1 MLQGTTVPPGFSGCS
16 SFPGL
21 LLKANLSWIY
31 AGLNPP
37 FLLRVGMPMQC
48 MHSAILLW
56 KIRPSVRPSV
66 DHTLVLY
73 RNECAI
79 VKLFPASGRDVT
91 PVFSSINA
99 VTKFQSFHG
108 GGKKLRFLT
117 EIAVY
122 LGNGTRQVH
131 CYCATLYIHTSMDRL
146 PSVPLTWSDLERRH
160 TWGHNCLANFL
171 NYAQTV

>member
-1 MLQGTTVPPGFSGCS
+1 MLQGMTVPPGFSGCS

-66 DHTLVLY
+66 DHILVLY

-108 GGKKLRFLT
+108 GGKK
-117 EIAVY
+117 IAI
-122 LGNGTRQVH
+122 L
-131 CYCATLYIHTSMDRL
+131 DRNRRL
-146 PSVPLTWSDLERRH
+146 SRKRYETGPLLLCNTIYTYQYGSITVGSTDLE
-160 TWGHNCLANFL
+160 
-171 NYAQTV
+171 